1 VNKFSNYLTVLLLIF
16 VGVPL
21 MIVAVSFYTILGNS
35 IEQEHFNKV
44 KTKQVEISKDLI
56 FRMNEVESVTHMMSE
71 FNSIRVNLLLSMNR
85 NVEKAIKK
93 TFPDKASTHFFV
105 MTPQDFTFIPKL
117 PDFFLALKSVLI
129 PHSNLEEKHLQ
140 LYLYNG
146 QILSIFTTPIS
157 KEDGKL
163 LGTAIGIY
171 NISKDDGF
179 WQKFGPG
186 DELLINYENSYIDLR
201 TNALYAKQNFK
212 AISNSPESIVIP
224 LEEFSKLFYKAST
237 TPVSK
242 VKQFWFYVLLAHC
255 VIIFGFTFG
264 VAFFIARKVAGPLAD
279 IGQQAASIAD
289 DPTDVVLKKDGIK
302 HSEFQTLI
310 DAFNDLLTNLR
321 EAREKLLEQSEG
333 RYRALALSSL
343 NGVWHISKNGD
354 TIFINPAMCEMLEIK
369 DSDEL
374 EGKTFHSFFAPH
386 SLEVI
391 NKELNKRSN
400 GVSSSYEVE
409 IVGKRGGSRNV
420 IISGAPLFSTDGEL
434 ESLIG
439 TFVDI
444 TELKKLEVKL
454 SRAQKMEAL
463 GLLAGGVAHD
473 LNNILSA
480 IVSYPELILMD
491 LPEDSKL
498 RKPIQTIEASGKK
511 AAAVVSDLITI
522 ARGVASAK
530 EVLNVNASI
539 NTYLTSPEY
548 SKLVK
553 YHPDVAIT
561 KNLSD
566 DLLNVFGSP
575 VHLEKIIMNLV
586 SNATEAIEGFGKI
599 NLSTENQHL
608 DQPIRG
614 YDDVKVGDYVVIK
627 IADNG
632 PGIYNEDLNRIFEP
646 FYSKKVMGRSGTG
659 LGLAV
664 VWNTIRDHN
673 GYIDVKSSEKGTT
686 FTLYIPVTRK
696 ELSEHTTATSL
707 DDIKGSKE
715 QILVI
720 DDVPEQREVACTLL
734 EKLDYKAESVS
745 SGENAIEYLKRNT
758 VDLLILDMI
767 MEPGISGRET
777 YERILKIHPDQKAII
792 ASGFAETGDVKE
804 TQRLGAGPYVKK
816 PYTLEKIG
824 IAVRNELRK

>member
-1 VNKFSNYLTVLLLIF
+1 VNKFSNYLTLLLLTF

-21 MIVAVSFYTILGNS
+21 IIVVVSFYTILGNS
-35 IEQEHFNKV
+35 IKQQHFNKV

-71 FNSIRVNLLLSMNR
+71 LNSIRVNLLLGMNR
-85 NVEKAIKK
+85 NVKEAIQK
-93 TFPDKASTHFFV
+93 TFPSNDSTYFFV
-105 MTPQDFTFIPKL
+105 MEPKDFTFLPKL
-117 PDFFLALKSVLI
+117 PEFYLGLKSVLM
-129 PHSNLEEKHLQ
+129 PHSHSKEKHLE

-146 QILSIFTTPIS
+146 QILSIFATPIS

-179 WQKFGPG
+179 WHKFGPQ
-186 DELLINYENSYIDLR
+186 DHLIINYENSYIDLR
-201 TNALYAKQNFK
+201 TNALYAEHNFK

-224 LEEFSKLFYKAST
+224 LTEFSGLFYKAST
-237 TPVSK
+237 KPVSK
-242 VKQFWFYVLLAHC
+242 VKRFWLYVLLAHC

-289 DPTDVVLKKDGIK
+289 DPTDVVLKKDEIK
-302 HSEFQTLI
+302 YSEFQTLI
-310 DAFNDLLTNLR
+310 DAFNDLLTNLL
-321 EAREKLLEQSEG
+321 EAREKLLEQSED

-343 NGVWHISKNGD
+343 SGVWHISKDGE

-369 DSDEL
+369 DPDEIK
-374 EGKTFHSFFAPH
+374 GKTFHSFFTPD
-386 SLEVI
+386 SLEVMD
-391 NKELNKRSN
+391 KEHYKRSD

-420 IISGAPLFSTDGEL
+420 IVSGAPLFSTDGEL

-444 TELKKLEVKL
+444 TELKKLQVKF

-473 LNNILSA
+473 LNNILSG

-491 LPEDSKL
+491 LPQDSKL
-498 RKPIQTIEASGKK
+498 RKPIKTIEASGKK
-511 AAAVVSDLITI
+511 AAAVVNDLITI

-530 EVLNVNASI
+530 EVHNINAII
-539 NTYLTSPEY
+539 NTFLTSPEY
-548 SKLVK
+548 NKLVK
-553 YHPDVAIT
+553 YHPDVSIT
-561 KNLSD
+561 ENLSD

-586 SNATEAIEGFGKI
+586 SNAAEAIEGLGQI
-599 NLSTENQHL
+599 NISTENQHL
-608 DQPIRG
+608 EKPIRG
-614 YDDVKVGDYVVIK
+614 YDDVKVGDYVVLRIS
-627 IADNG
+627 DSG
-632 PGIYNEDLNRIFEP
+632 PGISDEDLNRIFEP

-664 VWNTIRDHN
+664 VWNTIRDHD

-696 ELSEHTTATSL
+696 ELPAFEMATSL

-715 QILVI
+715 KILVI

-734 EKLDYKAESVS
+734 EKLNYKAESVS
-745 SGENAIEYLKRNT
+745 SGENAIEYLKRNA

-767 MEPGISGRET
+767 MAPGINGRET
-777 YERILKIHPDQKAII
+777 YARIIEIHPGQKAII
-792 ASGFAETGDVKE
+792 ASGFAETYDVKE
-804 TQRLGAGPYVKK
+804 TQRLGAGQYVKK

-824 IAVRNELRK
+824 LAVRDELTK